1 MAMEE
6 ELPSFS
12 VAFVSFL
19 SPLIC
24 ARWCVCGRLE
34 SVCGCGPVV
43 WGIVIGIRVRRGW
56 VFMCAKGKEVGKR
69 GAIDKEVEERRRAFI
84 LKWENLSFEQSIC

>member
-1 MAMEE
+1 MTMEE
-6 ELPSFS
+6 EILSFS

-19 SPLIC
+19 SPLIF

-56 VFMCAKGKEVGKR
+56 VFMCAKGKEVGK
-69 GAIDKEVEERRRAFI
+69 GGDVSAAAILAGPWMDGPTDQLTVDIK
-84 LKWENLSFEQSIC
+84 